1 MKSAGVIGGDG
12 GGLGGC
18 GVSTNELTISRMCA
32 IPVLPEF
39 DAILLEV
46 CDGLSM
52 VNGASVAVAIAAESN
67 HWDDR
72 DGAVGIVHQCNA
84 LHVVDD

>member
-1 MKSAGVIGGDG
+1 MNSAGVIGGDG

-39 DAILLEV
+39 DTRLLEV

-52 VNGASVAVAIAAESN
+52 VNGASVAVAITAPQTMHPLAHMKHRKSRSSGEQPL
-67 HWDDR
+67 
-72 DGAVGIVHQCNA
+72 G
-84 LHVVDD
+84 